1 MSNTYRPGKW
11 HWFTVLAGGVVGIA
25 VSVSAQPQ
33 GRQITLGHEHTIH
46 SAILDEDREVQVA
59 LPESYGRTTI
69 AYPVI
74 FLLDGS
80 SHLLHA
86 SATARFLANARN
98 RIPEMIVVALPNTNR
113 NRDLTPGPGA
123 ATFQRV
129 LAEEIMP
136 WVERNYRAAPE
147 RILVGHSLGGSF
159 AVHTFLNRVELFDA
173 YVAAS
178 APVWRY
184 DGLDED
190 MKAGVHRA
198 MNAGAAL
205 YLSVGEHENDR
216 LRGGVARLAAAL
228 EAMDSAAAPAW
239 SFVDMKD
246 EDHSSTPQRSLYDAL
261 EARYADWRFPFFE
274 DGADLERAGGLTG
287 LEAHYARVSKRFGF
301 NSPPPDTRLRQVARI
316 YIEAGRHEDALRLSG
331 AYVTEYPVLAEA
343 VVNLVGY
350 DQLRRGQV
358 DQAVRTFTENVK
370 AFPDSPNV
378 YDSLGDAYCK
388 AGDAAAARRSYGDA
402 ARVAAKRSPPHP
414 RLGWYQDKAEKGCG

>member
-1 MSNTYRPGKW
+1 MSNRSQPGHGGW
-11 HWFTVLAGGVVGIA
+11 LTVLIGAIA
-25 VSVSAQPQ
+25 VSPISVSAQPP
-33 GRQITLGHEHTIH
+33 GRQITLGHAHTIQ
-46 SAILDEDREVQVA
+46 SAVLDEDREVQVA

-86 SATARFLANARN
+86 SATARFLADARN

-123 ATFQRV
+123 AAFQRV
-129 LAEEIMP
+129 LAEEVIP

-159 AVHTFLNRVELFDA
+159 AVHTFLNRAELFDA

-184 DGLDED
+184 EGLDED
-190 MKAGVHRA
+190 MKRGVVRA
-198 MNAGAAL
+198 ARVGAAL
-205 YLSVGEHENDR
+205 YLTVGEHENDR
-216 LRGGVARLAAAL
+216 LRAGVAKLAGAF
-228 EAMDSAAAPAW
+228 ESMDAGAAPAW
-239 SFVDMKD
+239 SFLDMQG
-246 EDHSSTPQRSLYDAL
+246 EDHSSTAQRSLYHVL
-261 EARYADWRFPFFE
+261 ETRYADWRFPFFE
-274 DGADLERAGGLTG
+274 DGDELARTGGLKG
-287 LEAHYARVSKRFGF
+287 LEAHYARVSTRFGF
-301 NSPPPDTRLRQVARI
+301 ISPPPDVRLRQVARI
-316 YIEAGRHEDALRLSG
+316 YIEAGAHEEAIQLSD

-358 DQAVRTFTENVK
+358 EQAVRTFTRNVR

-378 YDSLGDAYCK
+378 YDSLGDAHCK
-388 AGDAAAARRSYGDA
+388 AGDAAAGRRSYEDA
-402 ARVAAKRSPPHP
+402 ARAAAKRSPPHP
-414 RLGWYQDKAEKGCG
+414 RLGWYKDKAEKGCG